1 MKTVIRPIGNSQGI
15 LIPKA
20 VLDQLDMT
28 RDDVVEIEIRGN
40 TLVLR
45 KPNPEPRAGWAEAAA
60 RLGEAGDD
68 RPLLLDFANADD
80 ADLRW

>member
-45 KPNPEPRAGWAEAAA
+45 KPAPDLRADWATAASRRA
-60 RLGEAGDD
+60 VAGGDQ
-68 RPLLLDFANADD
+68 PPLLDFANADD